1 MIGTY
6 PVATALERWAN
17 LYNMSVVVYN
27 CRRLVNTL
35 MANDRIGDVVRLVKK
50 AGILRPRDLRSHGIP
65 RQYLRMAADKD
76 LVMRVGRG
84 LYIARGSRPTQ
95 HHSLA
100 QASKRVPHGI
110 VCLLSALRFHDLTTQ
125 SPYQVWLAISD
136 KARLPKADSPP
147 LRIVR
152 FSQKTLAYGVQ
163 EHRIE
168 GVIVRI
174 FSPAKT
180 VADCFRY
187 RNKIGL
193 DVALEALRECR
204 RKRRA
209 TSDQLW
215 QAAKVCRVAN
225 VMRPYLESLS

>member
-1 MIGTY
+1 MRMVGSCMVTTPCVITY
-6 PVATALERWAN
+6 RVVA
-17 LYNMSVVVYN
+17 
-27 CRRLVNTL
+27 
-35 MANDRIGDVVRLVKK
+35 RLVK
-50 AGILRPRDLRSHGIP
+50 PRIARFLHRLI
-65 RQYLRMAADKD
+65 AADKG

-168 GVIVRI
+168 GVSVRI
-174 FSPAKT
+174 FSPAKP

-209 TSDQLW
+209 TSDELW

>member
-1 MIGTY
+1 
-6 PVATALERWAN
+6 
-17 LYNMSVVVYN
+17 
-27 CRRLVNTL
+27 
-35 MANDRIGDVVRLVKK
+35 MANDRIGDVFRLVKK
-50 AGILRPRDLRSHGIP
+50 AGILRPRDLQSHGIP
-65 RQYLRMAADKD
+65 RLYLRMAADKG
-76 LVMRVGRG
+76 LVMQVGRG
-84 LYIARGSRPTQ
+84 LYVARGSRPTQ
-95 HHSLA
+95 HHSVA
-100 QASKRVPHGI
+100 QASKRVPHGV

-125 SPYQVWLAISD
+125 SPFQVWLAISD
-136 KARLPKADSPP
+136 KARLPKIDNPP

-152 FSQKTLAYGVQ
+152 SSQKTLAYGVQ

-168 GVIVRI
+168 GVNVRI

-209 TSDQLW
+209 TSDELW

>member
-1 MIGTY
+1 
-6 PVATALERWAN
+6 
-17 LYNMSVVVYN
+17 
-27 CRRLVNTL
+27 
-35 MANDRIGDVVRLVKK
+35 MANDRIGDVFRLVKK
-50 AGILRPRDLRSHGIP
+50 AGILRPRDLQSHGIP
-65 RQYLRMAADKD
+65 RLYLRMAADKG

-84 LYIARGSRPTQ
+84 LYVARGSRPTQ

-110 VCLLSALRFHDLTTQ
+110 ICLLSALRFNDLTTQ
-125 SPYQVWLAISD
+125 SPFQAWLAISD
-136 KARLPKADSPP
+136 KARLPKTDNPP

-152 FSQKTLAYGVQ
+152 SSKKMLAYGVQ
-163 EHRIE
+163 EHRID
-168 GVIVRI
+168 GVSVRI

-204 RKRRA
+204 RKRLA
-209 TSDQLW
+209 TSDELW

>member
-1 MIGTY
+1 
-6 PVATALERWAN
+6 
-17 LYNMSVVVYN
+17 MS
-27 CRRLVNTL
+27 
-35 MANDRIGDVVRLVKK
+35 NDRIADVVTLVKK
-50 AGILRPRDLRSHGIP
+50 AGILRPRDLQSHGIP
-65 RQYLRMAADKD
+65 RLYLRVAADKG

-84 LYIARGSRPTQ
+84 LYVARGSRPTQ

-125 SPYQVWLAISD
+125 SHFQVWLAISD
-136 KARLPKADSPP
+136 KARLPKTDNPP

-168 GVIVRI
+168 SVSVRI

-209 TSDQLW
+209 TSDELW

-225 VMRPYLESLS
+225 VMRPYLESLL

>member
-1 MIGTY
+1 
-6 PVATALERWAN
+6 
-17 LYNMSVVVYN
+17 
-27 CRRLVNTL
+27 

-209 TSDQLW
+209 TSDELW